1 MGALESLKMKKN
13 WLYEIVVSSYSDK
26 TPHVAPFGVRTKD
39 YQNVVI
45 EMYKGSS
52 SLSNVLVTGEFC
64 VNLIDDPV
72 IFYNSLYNRK
82 KIHFSDAQI
91 INAPTLA
98 DSPANIEVRLTKA
111 DELEKTYLIEAKV
124 VHTNILRESELTNRA
139 KSLFLES
146 LILSTRKAF
155 FSSDQME
162 KMLNE
167 NLRVIKKVA
176 PGSEYEKVMHHILVD
191 SLS

>member
-13 WLYEIVVSSYSDK
+13 WLYEIVVSSYSGK
-26 TPHVAPFGVRTKD
+26 SPHAAPFGVRTKD

-45 EMYKGSS
+45 EMYKGSK
-52 SLSNVLVTGEFC
+52 SLSNVLATGEFC
-64 VNLIDDPV
+64 INLIDDPV
-72 IFYNSLYNRK
+72 VFYNTLYNRQN
-82 KIHFSDAQI
+82 INFNNAHI

-98 DSPANIEVRLTKA
+98 DSPAYIEVRLTKA

-124 VHTNILRESELTNRA
+124 VQTDVLRESELINRA
-139 KSLFLES
+139 KNLFLES
-146 LILSTRKAF
+146 IILSTRKAF
-155 FSSDQME
+155 FPSDQLE
-162 KMLNE
+162 KLLKE

-176 PGSEYEKVMHHILVD
+176 PGSDYEKGMHHILVD